1 MLGLIALLSFAQADE
16 TPLSD
21 VSIPD
26 TEEQSKT
33 DQKKKDGDKNG
44 GNKKG
49 GNGKGKGKGNGKGNG
64 QGKKNPQ
71 GNGQKKGPNAGQ
83 KGEQDKGNVKWKKYK
98 EEHNIIFRPEL
109 GATTIN
115 LESKDQSV
123 GGATFGLSVGNEKT
137 KRLKKANVGVYN
149 RSRVYG
155 SIGMGGSL
163 NSYDFRAGSVVGVKV
178 LHAEVEAGFDLLRHM
193 ADSAQTDVVDFQAS
207 NGFGVPVQA
216 LFISDLVKVKVG
228 AEPRWYFD
236 GQPRT
241 AVDWASHPTAGD
253 LPIAPIGDEF
263 SWTVGFRS
271 GFFGLSYEQLMMN
284 GGTQHM
290 VLFGLQR

>member
-1 MLGLIALLSFAQADE
+1 MFALMTLLSFAQAE
-16 TPLSD
+16 EVHPSD
-21 VSIPD
+21 VYVPD
-26 TEEQSKT
+26 TEEQSNNGN
-33 DQKKKDGDKNG
+33 KKQGGNKKG

-49 GNGKGKGKGNGKGNG
+49 GNGKGKGNG

-83 KGEQDKGNVKWKKYK
+83 KGQQGKGNVKWKKYK
-98 EEHNIIFRPEL
+98 EEHNVIFRPEL
-109 GATTIN
+109 GMTSIQ
-115 LESKDQSV
+115 LDSEDQSV
-123 GGATFGLSVGNEKT
+123 SGASVGLSIGNEKT
-137 KRLKKANVGVYN
+137 KRLKAANVGVYN

-155 SIGMGGSL
+155 SVGMGGSL
-163 NSYDFRAGSVVGVKV
+163 SSYDLRMGSVVGVKV
-178 LHAEVEAGFDLLRHM
+178 LHAEVEAGLDLLRHK
-193 ADSAQTDVVDFQAS
+193 ADSSQTDVVDFQAS

-216 LFISDLVKVKVG
+216 LFISDLFKVKVG

-241 AVDWASHPTAGD
+241 AVDWDSHPTAGD
-253 LPIAPIGDEF
+253 LPVAPLGDEF

>member
-1 MLGLIALLSFAQADE
+1 MFGLITLLSVAQAE
-16 TPLSD
+16 EISTSD
-21 VSIPD
+21 VFVPD
-26 TEEQSKT
+26 TEEQANNGN
-33 DQKKKDGDKNG
+33 KKKGGNGKG

-49 GNGKGKGKGNGKGNG
+49 GNGKGKGNG
-64 QGKKNPQ
+64 QGKKKPQ

-83 KGEQDKGNVKWKKYK
+83 KGQQGKGNVKWKKYK
-98 EEHNIIFRPEL
+98 EEHNVIFRPEF

-115 LESKDQSV
+115 LDSQDQSV
-123 GGATFGLSVGNEKT
+123 SGATFGLSIGNEKT
-137 KRLKKANVGVYN
+137 KRLKAANVGVYN

-155 SIGMGGSL
+155 SAGMGGSL
-163 NSYDFRAGSVVGVKV
+163 NSYDFRAGSVLGVKV
-178 LHAEVEAGFDLLRHM
+178 LHAEVEAGIDLIRHM
-193 ADSAQTDVVDFQAS
+193 ADSSQTDFVDFQAS

-216 LFISDLVKVKVG
+216 LFISDLFKVKVG

-241 AVDWASHPTAGD
+241 AVDWDSHPTAGD

-263 SWTVGFRS
+263 SWTIGFRS